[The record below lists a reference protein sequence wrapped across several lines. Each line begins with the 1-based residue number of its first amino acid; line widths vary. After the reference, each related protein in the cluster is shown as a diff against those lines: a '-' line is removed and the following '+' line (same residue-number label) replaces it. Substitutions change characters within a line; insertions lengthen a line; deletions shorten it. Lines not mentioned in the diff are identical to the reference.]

1 VGQSE
6 ESSLAVK
13 VLKVLAFGKSLP
25 GSLDYALA
33 IRQPNSSVLVPFS
46 HTRWQCF
53 FILLWKQFCTFGKS
67 LSGYLDYALA
77 IRQPNSTKFSSL
89 CLKFLSQVMGAVTV

>member
-46 HTRWQCF
+46 HTRWQ
-53 FILLWKQFCTFGKS
+53 W
-67 LSGYLDYALA
+67 
-77 IRQPNSTKFSSL
+77 
-89 CLKFLSQVMGAVTV
+89 LKFFYHVMRAVLPLASLWLAPWTTH

>member
-13 VLKVLAFGKSLP
+13 VLKVLAFGKSLS

-33 IRQPNSSVLVPFS
+33 IRQPNSSVLFPIS
-46 HTRWQCF
+46 HAR
-53 FILLWKQFCTFGKS
+53 
-67 LSGYLDYALA
+67 
-77 IRQPNSTKFSSL
+77 
-89 CLKFLSQVMGAVTV
+89 